1 MKVMNVVL
9 KRFIVWSRLRST
21 KQKNKKKYKMR
32 KLVFLFTFFLS
43 TFKLTSQEVNCLVNV
58 NFDQIA
64 GSNRQVFETLET
76 ALTEFINQKKWTNRV
91 VQTQE
96 RVDCVMNIII
106 TSRDNNTFTA
116 TLQVQSTRPVYG
128 SSYATSVLNLKDNDF
143 NFKYNEFDP
152 LIYNR
157 NSFDSNL
164 ISTIVFYV
172 YTILGIDA
180 DTFSKY
186 GGETELKEAQNV
198 MLQAQQS
205 GLASWQNVVGKQN
218 RFLLIDNLLAP
229 KLKVFRDALYD
240 YHIKGLDNF
249 VANKEYGKQAIE
261 NSVLSIG
268 NIFNK
273 TVGNY
278 LIRIFFD
285 AKADEIVNIYSEGP
299 RTKNANRLVT
309 ELRKISPNN
318 NSKWRNIE

>member
-1 MKVMNVVL
+1 
-9 KRFIVWSRLRST
+9 
-21 KQKNKKKYKMR
+21 MR
-32 KLVFLFTFFLS
+32 RLVFLFAFTLLS
-43 TFKLTSQEVNCLVNV
+43 VNMNSQELNCLVNI
-58 NFDQIA
+58 NYDQIG
-64 GSNRQVFETLET
+64 GSNRQVFTTLQT
-76 ALTEFINQKKWTNRV
+76 ALTEFVNQTKWTNRV
-91 VQTQE
+91 VQTE
-96 RVDCVMNIII
+96 EKVDCAMNIIV

-128 SSYATSVLNLKDNDF
+128 SSYSTPLLNLKDNDF
-143 NFKYNEFDP
+143 TFKYNEFDP

-172 YTILGIDA
+172 YTILGVDA

-186 GGETELKEAQNV
+186 GGQTELEEAQNV

-205 GLASWQNVVGKQN
+205 GLSSWQNVVGKQN

-229 KLKVFRDALYD
+229 KLKTYRDVMYD

-249 VANKEYGKQAIE
+249 GTNKDFAKQTLE
-261 NSVLSIG
+261 DNVFKMQ

-278 LIRIFFD
+278 LIRLFFD
-285 AKADEIVNIYSEGP
+285 AKADEVVNIYSDGP
-299 RTKNANRLVT
+299 RTRNATRLTTV
-309 ELRKISPNN
+309 LRKISPNN
-318 NSKWRNIE
+318 NSKWKNIE